1 MSKAS
6 RCKVERYSLY
16 VILQMKRE
24 IFSSLSRNHQKLY
37 LTSGPDDDQQWLIGF
52 WYESI
57 LKPSQHKTVTYP
69 DDPLDY

>member
-1 MSKAS
+1 
-6 RCKVERYSLY
+6 
-16 VILQMKRE
+16 MKRE

-52 WYESI
+52 RYESI